1 MRPVFVHNSNQYP
14 ILNIQFGD
22 DVIREI
28 CYSDNGQ
35 VKFIYEQNDYMQNM
49 EMIKDLASHIKWAGR
64 YDDLLEDLLKVNEQK
79 TNAFDEAA
87 HDVAQ
92 SLVDTKANV
101 DVVKNYYVLSG
112 QVALIDDVV
121 SLVSLLKDSEEKSA
135 TEMAV
140 PVTQ

>member
-35 VKFIYEQNDYMQNM
+35 VKFICEENDYMQNM

-121 SLVSLLKDSEEKSA
+121 SLVSLLKNSEEKSA